1 MGSIV
6 NFAFMCRDKLKTVN
20 ARVAVI
26 GAGPAG
32 LAATGYLACE
42 GYDIDVYD
50 KLPLPGGLMMF
61 AIPPW
66 RIPPER
72 VLGGVKRLEEVFG
85 VKFITRTK
93 VYHGEP
99 GHEEG
104 DDLVEKHVSFEDIVS
119 NYDMVLVATGTWV
132 SKIPKIPGAD
142 TRGVTTALKYL
153 YDWRLYE
160 MGYLETRPTTG
171 KKVVVIGAGYSAV
184 DVVERALRNGSE
196 VYLVY
201 RRTLKEAP
209 AGIFEIEKIK
219 REGAIF
225 VELASPLEVVAEGG
239 HVTGVKFQ
247 KMKLGAPDETGRPR
261 PEPIPGAEFT
271 LEADLVVFAT
281 GESATP
287 PIAHS
292 QAEKLG
298 LKVQRDGT
306 IEVNNLM
313 QTTIP
318 KVFAA
323 GDVVQ
328 GPSRIGPAMRSGL
341 RAARYMHNWFMAKS
355 TKVPVTTP
363 RVG

>member
-6 NFAFMCRDKLKTVN
+6 NFAFMCKDKLKTVN

-42 GYDIDVYD
+42 GYDVDVYD
-50 KLPLPGGLMMF
+50 KQPLPGGLMMF

-72 VLGGVKRLEEVFG
+72 VIGGVKRLEEVFG
-85 VKFITRTK
+85 VKFITKTK
-93 VYHGEP
+93 IYYGESA
-99 GHEEG
+99 HEEG
-104 DDLVEKHVSFEDIVS
+104 DELVEKHVSFEDIITT
-119 NYDMVLVATGTWV
+119 YDMVLIATGTWI
-132 SKIPKIPGAD
+132 SKIPKMPGANA
-142 TRGVTTALKYL
+142 RGVTTALKYL

-160 MGYLETRPTTG
+160 TGYLDSTPLTG
-171 KKVVVIGAGYSAV
+171 KKVVVIGAGYSAI

-209 AGIFEIEKIK
+209 AGIFEIEKVR

-225 VELASPLEVVAEGG
+225 IELASPLEVISENGR
-239 HVTGVKFQ
+239 VTGVRFQ
-247 KMKLGAPDETGRPR
+247 KMRLGAPDETGRPR

-287 PIAHS
+287 PIS
-292 QAEKLG
+292 PSLSEKLG
-298 LKVQRDGT
+298 LKVLKDGT

-313 QTTIP
+313 QTSIP

-323 GDVVQ
+323 GDVVH

-341 RAARYMHNWFMAKS
+341 RAAKFMHNWFMAK
-355 TKVPVTTP
+355 TGKVPVP
-363 RVG
+363 VAGVG